1 MPDDINLMHNAF
13 NSQQV
18 PYTAC
23 KMLNC
28 DAKENCLKQKYTKI
42 RIMAKVLSKI
52 KMHTYN
58 AFYIVNKFSSSTK
71 ATIFLVLKSF
81 NMMRIQLTE
90 NNILETLT

>member
-28 DAKENCLKQKYTKI
+28 DAKENSLKQKYTKI
-42 RIMAKVLSKI
+42 RIMGKVLS
-52 KMHTYN
+52 
-58 AFYIVNKFSSSTK
+58 
-71 ATIFLVLKSF
+71 
-81 NMMRIQLTE
+81 
-90 NNILETLT
+90 